1 MRREGALEAATEV
14 EAEVPETEWRVET
27 GKVGWQVDRG
37 EDRGREAEKTGKAQV
52 LRLLCG
58 ISL

>member
-37 EDRGREAEKTGKAQV
+37 EDRGREA
-52 LRLLCG
+52 
-58 ISL
+58 